1 MNDSNPERR
10 EVINDEAAGWVVRQ
24 ERGLSA
30 REQDEFLHWL
40 AVDPHHRS
48 AFAEQRWSWEE
59 LDRLNGLQTS
69 VGAVPDPQMLAPRR
83 RFAARWWRIAAL
95 SLGAA
100 AAVMI
105 FYHLKRQPWRDVV
118 PFTASESLALCEQ
131 RKLEDGTLVELN
143 RGASITA
150 TFTNAERRVRLDR
163 GEAHFTVTRD
173 PSRTFVVEAG
183 GVAVCAVGTAFCVT
197 LQPGSVAVLVT
208 EGTVRLTSP
217 DKPALGDDP
226 LLNSGQRAVLS
237 LARGGPAPAIAS
249 ITDDEIAERLAWK
262 PRVLDFVEA
271 TLAEIAAEFNRRN
284 PVKLEIT
291 DPSLRARR
299 LSANIRSDNVEGF
312 VKLLESDFGI
322 VAKRPSANVI
332 ALRSRN

>member
-1 MNDSNPERR
+1 MT
-10 EVINDEAAGWVVRQ
+10 G
-24 ERGLSA
+24 
-30 REQDEFLHWL
+30 
-40 AVDPHHRS
+40 S
-48 AFAEQRWSWEE
+48 AF
-59 LDRLNGLQTS
+59 
-69 VGAVPDPQMLAPRR
+69 P
-83 RFAARWWRIAAL
+83 L

-118 PFTASESLALCEQ
+118 PFTTSESLALCEQ

-150 TFTNAERRVRLDR
+150 TFTIAERRVRLDR

-262 PRVLDFVEA
+262 PLVLDFVEA